1 MAAQH
6 LHTRAPNQRNRPA
19 AHVRAL
25 RSRVRPTRALARPS
39 PPALSLAWPS
49 STAAQPI
56 WVRASLAVGSASD
69 GRPSSSREQ
78 NPPAR
83 GPTAAPSTTAAV
95 RGPSLRRSLLCGAAR
110 EQGEKRKTW
119 LGAARPQHGHGV
131 SARTERRGSR
141 SAAGGVAGQ
150 ARGKRGRQRN
160 ELGFRVGAAGCRV
173 LIPRG

>member
-1 MAAQH
+1 MQPSLGRGLAAQH
-6 LHTRAPNQRNRPA
+6 LHACGPNQRNRPA

-95 RGPSLRRSLLCGAAR
+95 KGGRRRRRPPSPPRARHCLVVQRERGGGLSLYDNTVLLP
-110 EQGEKRKTW
+110 
-119 LGAARPQHGHGV
+119 PQLSHSVLRTKSNAYLYVCQDQV
-131 SARTERRGSR
+131 SY
-141 SAAGGVAGQ
+141 
-150 ARGKRGRQRN
+150 
-160 ELGFRVGAAGCRV
+160 
-173 LIPRG
+173 I